1 MPLKASGSCSW
12 CWYSSRHIQRV
23 VNIFLCTKRK
33 KKSELDHDYDKD
45 QRQFTAQAPH
55 AHALRARPPAAIPSA
70 EGLQPRALTASTWQ
84 SPRHRGVAE
93 RTAPRPTSRSRTVQ
107 FRPSS
112 LTPAQPA
119 RVLDGEQACKG
130 RPSATQ
136 TKSEH
141 ASCLPQT
148 PTEIPMM
155 QALPCFA
162 LAQAPLSKL
171 AALKLAPHNSRFD
184 VGNSSTSRVLF

>member
-112 LTPAQPA
+112 LTPAQPD
-119 RVLDGEQACKG
+119 RVL
-130 RPSATQ
+130 R
-136 TKSEH
+136 
-141 ASCLPQT
+141 
-148 PTEIPMM
+148 
-155 QALPCFA
+155 
-162 LAQAPLSKL
+162 
-171 AALKLAPHNSRFD
+171 
-184 VGNSSTSRVLF
+184 